1 MTDTRGILEDT
12 ILASRRRV
20 TTRHHRAIPS
30 SSAAPSSSSVSS
42 SSSVLQDPE
51 TFPFST
57 IPQDP
62 DDIEEDLDLPHPSDT
77 SVFPYFIP
85 RDPDDNEEDLPLSDT
100 STIVDNQQPASQSSG
115 QSDPSSESESESED
129 SEPQAD
135 FDLRNIPIDIPA
147 PIAAP
152 FAMADI
158 PFKPP
163 RFSGEANTLNVE
175 DFLGAIEL
183 SFPSLDR
190 QFADGPLRERARG
203 LTLQSYLDGPA
214 RQYWFSLKADVRA
227 SYTETAAA
235 LRLRFPDENE
245 ADGESA
251 RDQAI
256 ADLTNLEQGVLTS
269 KEYADKAGQLFTLLG
284 GDYSRILASKF
295 VGGIQDLNLR
305 VLVDSQFE
313 GVYLFPDAL
322 KAFRRCTRIM
332 RQRETQKK
340 EVKENTTETMI
351 PVYQVAELIKTLN
364 LAPQP
369 SHYQPI
375 VGTIGYPAN
384 YPPQPQPQ
392 PATMMQPQPATMMQS
407 QNGPRRPRNEFICFT
422 CGQHGHRY
430 FECNSPNPLPKEEQ
444 DRLRQA
450 HARMNPRR
458 NGPEMAGGVE
468 PNRPQQTARLPQP
481 VACVE
486 LTDEDL
492 GLLQDTSPPGT
503 MMMPA
508 KLVELLRREDNDN
521 PDKIAQLRTYFN
533 GLSKEEEAYLVA
545 MTEKRGRTDEDDD
558 ALAREAPQTR
568 RQRMEDPP
576 SMNTRSRT
584 AAPQIQPTADAQIP
598 PPEQS
603 AAAPQGQPF
612 VPNPFYEN
620 PANWDPEFM
629 PPSFRPAATLPKKKR
644 TGAPGAPKPRRHIR
658 MMKGKSEWDPVEA
671 LRSLPVT
678 GLDFGSLFD
687 WSPGIRILVGK
698 ALQLEGS
705 VLSKNAPQRSSNA
718 GAVYAVDL
726 TTIKG
731 NDISAMVKRG
741 RLKGAKNWEVV
752 KDGVLQEPGIRIFNF
767 HTNGEVWPLG
777 KGKEAGY
784 RIGKILLDGG
794 AVVNLMPEKTARR
807 LGLRLE
813 ENDDIVI
820 RTATNEVRSI
830 RFCTHFDITIAGVT
844 AHIHAYVMDI
854 PQSYSLLL
862 GRRWL
867 YQVRAVGDYAN
878 NSYIIYDAEGHA
890 HTVKPVVGLINDSP
904 EVMVNP
910 DKQDDR
916 TELSDWDKQGLAMG
930 RSKLQAIITRLVE
943 DAVEQSKDWADP
955 EWQNQN
961 SVNEES
967 DDELG
972 SAEFYEDEVEYED
985 EEDRLGVLEEED
997 EEKDQD
1003 RGNEHQQ

>member
-1 MTDTRGILEDT
+1 MP
-12 ILASRRRV
+12 
-20 TTRHHRAIPS
+20 PS
-30 SSAAPSSSSVSS
+30 SA
-42 SSSVLQDPE
+42 LQDPRA
-51 TFPFST
+51 FPFST
-57 IPQDP
+57 ISRSLDNSEEDP
-62 DDIEEDLDLPHPSDT
+62 DLAPFSDASTFPSSTTSQSLDDVQSPEGSL
-77 SVFPYFIP
+77 
-85 RDPDDNEEDLPLSDT
+85 RDNEEDLDSFSDT
-100 STIVDNQQPASQSSG
+100 STVVGNQQPASQSSG
-115 QSDPSSESESESED
+115 QSDSSSEGESED
-129 SEPQAD
+129 LESQAD
-135 FDLRNIPIDIPA
+135 LDFRNIPIDIPPITA
-147 PIAAP
+147 PL
-152 FAMADI
+152 AMADI

-163 RFSGEANTLNVE
+163 CFSGEANTINVE
-175 DFLGAIEL
+175 DFLGALEL

-190 QFADGPLRERARG
+190 QFADGLLRERARG
-203 LTLQSYLDGPA
+203 LTLQSNLDGPA

-256 ADLTNLEQGVLTS
+256 ADLTNLEQGALTS

-322 KAFRRCTRIM
+322 KAFRRCMRIM

-340 EVKENTTETMI
+340 EVKENIAETMI

-369 SHYQPI
+369 GHYQPI
-375 VGTIGYPAN
+375 VGTVGYPAN
-384 YPPQPQPQ
+384 YAPQPQPQ
-392 PATMMQPQPATMMQS
+392 PATVMQS

-430 FECNSPNPLPKEEQ
+430 YECNSPNPLPKEEQ

-468 PNRPQQTARLPQP
+468 PTRPQQTARIPQP

-503 MMMPA
+503 MVMSA
-508 KLVELLRREDNDN
+508 KLVELLRRDDNL
-521 PDKIAQLRTYFN
+521 DKVAQLRTYFN

-545 MTEKRGRTDEDDD
+545 MTEKRGRTDEDGD

-576 SMNTRSRT
+576 SMNTRSRAT
-584 AAPQIQPTADAQIP
+584 TAAAPQEQLTDSQRPTQPRQSGAVPQ
-598 PPEQS
+598 EQS
-603 AAAPQGQPF
+603 ATSPPAAVPQGQPF
-612 VPNPFYEN
+612 IPDPYYEN
-620 PANWDPEFM
+620 PANWDPRFM
-629 PPSFRPAATLPKKKR
+629 PPSFKPAATMPKKKR
-644 TGAPGAPKPRRHIR
+644 TGGTPKPRRHIR
-658 MMKGKSEWDPVEA
+658 MMKGKSEWDPLDA

-705 VLSKNAPQRSSNA
+705 TLSKNAPRRSGNA

-731 NDISAMVKRG
+731 DNIPAMVKRG
-741 RLKGAKNWEVV
+741 KLKGGKNWEVV
-752 KDGVLQEPGIRIFNF
+752 KDGVLQEPAIRIFNF

-807 LGLRLE
+807 LGLKLE

-878 NSYIIYDAEGHA
+878 NSYTIYDAEGHA

-904 EVMVNP
+904 EVMVNS
-910 DKQDDR
+910 DKQNDR

-961 SVNEES
+961 SEDGELES
-967 DDELG
+967 DMDELG
-972 SAEFYEDEVEYED
+972 PAELYDDEDED
-985 EEDRLGVLEEED
+985 DDGEERLGVLEEE
-997 EEKDQD
+997 EGEDQYQ
-1003 RGNEHQQ
+1003 GNEHQQ